1 MDHRH
6 ELFAR
11 PLFWDY
17 GVGVRDVRTRSFSLK
32 RLAILAELPTNLKAF
47 RSQLPSGLL
56 TFIDNDAA
64 DVIPSS
70 IFMQGRPL

>member
-17 GVGVRDVRTRSFSLK
+17 GVGVRVRTRSFSLK
-32 RLAILAELPTNLKAF
+32 RLAILAELATNLKAF

>member
-17 GVGVRDVRTRSFSLK
+17 GEGVRVLASSFSLK
-32 RLAILAELPTNLKAF
+32 RLAILAELATNLQAF
-47 RSQLPSGLL
+47 QSQLPSGMLGKVVL
-56 TFIDNDAA
+56 
-64 DVIPSS
+64 PS
-70 IFMQGRPL
+70 